1 MAQRSVS
8 PPWQQLLKHG
18 VSLNTTMRAFVPVAL
33 WIVFL
38 FVFVY
43 LYHAVVHVPGPIGT
57 AMAVVRSMVELV
69 SGIIAFKYFFEILLR
84 GAERE
89 QSIDRERHA

>member
-1 MAQRSVS
+1 
-8 PPWQQLLKHG
+8 
-18 VSLNTTMRAFVPVAL
+18 MRAFVPVVI

-43 LYHAVVHVPGPIGT
+43 LYRAAVHVPGPIGIT
-57 AMAVVRSMVELV
+57 MAVVRTLVELA
-69 SGIIAFKYFFEILLR
+69 SGIIAFKYFFDILLR
-84 GAERE
+84 GAQQE